1 MYVHLKT
8 LASPD
13 LSRQVLISDKTR
25 FPIRTSGS
33 GFRSQLPPRPGTTE
47 VPTVD
52 TATREHVEDFY
63 QVTLYNDNQNAM
75 EHVIKCLMQVFGHSS
90 ELAGKIML
98 EAHMRGR
105 AIAEVEAE
113 TQARLHRDQLQSFGL
128 TASIE
133 KI

>member
-1 MYVHLKT
+1 LDVY
-8 LASPD
+8 PN
-13 LSRQVLISDKTR
+13 IST
-25 FPIRTSGS
+25 FPSFHEISS
-33 GFRSQLPPRPGTTE
+33 LEYRSQRPTTPGTTD
-47 VPTVD
+47 VPTVVTVTD
-52 TATREHVEDFY
+52 EHLEDFY
-63 QVTLYNDNQNAM
+63 QVVLYDDDHNAM
-75 EHVIKCLMQVFGHSS
+75 EHVIKSLMQVFGHSA

-113 TQARLHRDQLQSFGL
+113 SQARTHRDQLQSFGL